1 MMIIQAYYYTPTRY
15 TVFLQTLFS
24 SFGFGV
30 CCWIGFPPSLSF
42 YFCIIKVESF
52 FHPFSVSF
60 FSSGLSLPPL
70 LLYKPPPPHT
80 LCLQL
85 YYIIRT
91 YFIVSI
97 FMMHFHST
105 AAPRSCCC
113 DTFLPSLPTIS
124 GRNMTNN
131 NRAYYPCRCV
141 YTSSCCTCTIKLES
155 IYKYFFVF
163 LSGRRPWRIFES
175 KFRQIKMERI
185 FIILFFF
192 PIPVFGLIC
201 Q

>member
-15 TVFLQTLFS
+15 IVFLQTLFS

-131 NRAYYPCRCV
+131 NRAYYTCRCV
-141 YTSSCCTCTIKLES
+141 YTSSCCTIKLES

-163 LSGRRPWRIFES
+163 VRGGGHGEYSNQNSVKS
-175 KFRQIKMERI
+175 KWNEFLL
-185 FIILFFF
+185 FCFFF
-192 PIPVFGLIC
+192 PFPFLV
-201 Q
+201 